1 MLCSRDG
8 NCPNDEKCCSNGCGH
23 QCMPPY
29 KGIYIE
35 CVQKPILKMTYGH
48 CPNDEKC
55 CSNGCGH
62 QCMAVSKVKPGVCP
76 GRFLGVGLCKGLC
89 VNDID
94 CPKDEKCCS
103 TKCGRKCTPPYKG
116 IRLVYVSNQM
126 CADNSSHDD
135 LYPARQKCCL
145 TTCACSAPCQFSHL
159 EKVLDCS
166 LRFSFFCP
174 CYT

>member
-1 MLCSRDG
+1 AAAMDVDIKKPGVCPKINLEDDMIGVCAELCSQD
-8 NCPNDEKCCSNGCGH
+8 
-23 QCMPPY
+23 
-29 KGIYIE
+29 
-35 CVQKPILKMTYGH
+35 GH

-62 QCMAVSKVKPGVCP
+62 QCMAVSKGPGVCP
-76 GRFLGVGLCKGLC
+76 KRFLGVGLCKGLC

-103 TKCGRKCTPPYKG
+103 TKCGFKCTPPYKG
-116 IRLVYVSNQM
+116 LVYVSNQM

-135 LYPARQKCCL
+135 PYPARQKCCL
-145 TTCACSAPCQFSHL
+145 TTCACSEPCQFSHR

-166 LRFSFFCP
+166 LSFSFFVHAILDLFNSLNLIA
-174 CYT
+174 